1 MSLKEAVKMAEDK
14 NLDLVEIT
22 QNAKP
27 PIVKIIAFDKFRYQ
41 KEKEFKK
48 QKLSQKSGE
57 LKKIRISARAA
68 KNDLETR
75 AKKIEIFLNKGN
87 KVEII
92 LWLRGREKYNKEWAL
107 IKMKEFVSM
116 LDPEHKVITE
126 PQFKGRGLIMQITK
140 K

>member
-1 MSLKEAVKMAEDK
+1 MAEDK

-68 KNDLETR
+68 KNDLEIR

-92 LWLRGREKYNKEWAL
+92 LWLRGRERYNKEWAL
-107 IKMKEFVSM
+107 TKMNEFVSM

>member
-92 LWLRGREKYNKEWAL
+92 LWLRGREKYNREWAL
-107 IKMKEFVSM
+107 IKMKEFISM
-116 LDPEHKVITE
+116 LDPEYKVITE